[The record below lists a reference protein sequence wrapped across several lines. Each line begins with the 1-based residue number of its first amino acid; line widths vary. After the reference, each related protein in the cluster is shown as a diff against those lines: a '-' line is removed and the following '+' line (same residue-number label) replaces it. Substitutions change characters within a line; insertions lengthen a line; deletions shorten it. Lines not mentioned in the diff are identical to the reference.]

1 MIKAGCP
8 LTLLNRFMARVATIA
23 IVLIIITASV
33 IIRDLVAI
41 IVFIIIIKVLI

>member
-8 LTLLNRFMARVATIA
+8 LTLLNRFMAGVATIA

-33 IIRDLVAI
+33 IIRDLLAI
-41 IVFIIIIKVLI
+41 IVIIIIIKVLI